1 MAKKAKA
8 ALPAKTT
15 KDEREARPNVLQVRV
30 NAGDTKAQREAELMV
45 EGLAMNA
52 VVGVTFSQKLGTLD
66 LTEAFA
72 QVLVR
77 AREITGHDTES
88 TEAILAGQVMSLNAI
103 YTDLA
108 IIARQNISN
117 AIIFE
122 RLMRLALKA
131 QSNCRA
137 TAEALAA
144 IQNPPTV
151 FARQANFA
159 AGPQQ
164 INNGLASIPV
174 ARARNSESRPNEL
187 LEANDERVD
196 SGTPSAAIDRNQDVA
211 TVGAIDRPSDHR
223 R

>member
-1 MAKKAKA
+1 MVKKLRVP
-8 ALPAKTT
+8 LPAKTT
-15 KDEREARPNVLQVRV
+15 KDEREAQPNVLQVRV
-30 NAGDTKAQREAELMV
+30 KAGDTKGQREAELMV

-52 VVGVTFSQKLGTLD
+52 VVGVTFSQKLGNLD

-77 AREITGHDTES
+77 TREITGHDTQS

-108 IIARQNISN
+108 IIARQNMPN
-117 AIIFE
+117 AVIFE

-131 QSNCRA
+131 QSSCRA

-159 AGPQQ
+159 AGTQQ
-164 INNGLASIPV
+164 INNGSADLLPP
-174 ARARNSESRPNEL
+174 RARNSGSLPNKL
-187 LEANDERVD
+187 LEANGDGLDTGAPRATGAV
-196 SGTPSAAIDRNQDVA
+196 NQDLA
-211 TVGAIDRPSDHR
+211 TVGAVDRTRDHR

>member
-1 MAKKAKA
+1 
-8 ALPAKTT
+8 
-15 KDEREARPNVLQVRV
+15 
-30 NAGDTKAQREAELMV
+30 
-45 EGLAMNA
+45 
-52 VVGVTFSQKLGTLD
+52 
-66 LTEAFA
+66 
-72 QVLVR
+72 
-77 AREITGHDTES
+77 
-88 TEAILAGQVMSLNAI
+88 MSLNAI

-137 TAEALAA
+137 TAEALGA

-164 INNGLASIPV
+164 INNGTPLRPP
-174 ARARNSESRPNEL
+174 RARNSESLPNKL
-187 LEANDERVD
+187 LEANGERLD
-196 SGTPSAAIDRNQDVA
+196 SGASNAAGNRNQELA
-211 TVGAIDRPSDHR
+211 PVGAIDGSTDHR
-223 R
+223 RQRAGVTERVEGRSPRTMARVLQDTGGGASDR

>member
-1 MAKKAKA
+1 MAKKAA
-8 ALPAKTT
+8 QSLTTNPAETPAKAEPNILRGSLKPGQT
-15 KDEREARPNVLQVRV
+15 KK
-30 NAGDTKAQREAELMV
+30 GREAELMV

-52 VVGVTFSQKLGTLD
+52 VTGLMFSSRLGDLD

-72 QVLVR
+72 QILDR
-77 AREITGHDTES
+77 ARKTADRSTKSQES
-88 TEAILAGQVMSLNAI
+88 ILSGQVISLNAI

-108 IIARQNISN
+108 IIARQNMSN
-117 AIIFE
+117 AVVFE

-159 AGPQQ
+159 NGPQQ
-164 INNGLASIPV
+164 INNVGSG
-174 ARARNSESRPNEL
+174 NS
-187 LEANDERVD
+187 
-196 SGTPSAAIDRNQDVA
+196 
-211 TVGAIDRPSDHR
+211 DRPFPEILTRSAS
-223 R
+223 